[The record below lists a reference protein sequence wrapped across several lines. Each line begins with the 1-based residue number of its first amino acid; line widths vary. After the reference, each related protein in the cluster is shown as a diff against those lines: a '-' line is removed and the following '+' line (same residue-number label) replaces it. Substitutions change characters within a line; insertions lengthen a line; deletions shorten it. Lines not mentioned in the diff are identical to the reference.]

1 MRSNEH
7 HPRSPGQ
14 NSPRSSSSHRILVVA
29 PEPFYENRGTPIALR
44 KVLEAASQR
53 GYEVD
58 LLTFPVGESV
68 ELPGLRIFRVGTWL
82 PIRNVPIGFSIRKVI
97 LDAFLLPSIL
107 RRTGREKYECIYAL
121 EEATFLALLLRR
133 WHRLPVLYDMQS
145 SLPEQLKQHAV
156 LGGAAFQRLLRFCER
171 WMIRKADRI
180 VCSVGLR
187 TYVLSIEPGAHV
199 REWYFPCEP
208 GELSTGDPDRL
219 RKELGIDPGS
229 RVVLYT
235 GNFEPYQG
243 MRRLLDAAPTV
254 ISEVPN
260 TIFLLVGNHAGSD
273 LSLPEP
279 ADRLRKQGTLR
290 LIPSQPKS
298 EIPRFL
304 AMADV
309 VVSPRDN
316 TSNVGIKIFEYMAAG
331 KPIVATDTPA
341 HRTVLAEDRAVLVN
355 LSPEKMGS
363 AIIQLLR
370 DPATARL
377 LGESARAYAEKNLAW
392 KAFADQV
399 ADLCNPAS
407 G

>member
-1 MRSNEH
+1 
-7 HPRSPGQ
+7 
-14 NSPRSSSSHRILVVA
+14 VA

-58 LLTFPVGESV
+58 LLTFPGGESV

-199 REWYFPCEP
+199 REWYFPGEP
-208 GELSTGDPDRL
+208 GELSSGDSDRL

-229 RVVLYT
+229 KVVLYT